1 MYIPSKLRTA
11 AESAANSAHETIDE
25 EVKRLSLGRLASG
38 RSQDATDSSTWPQSL
53 KRQFSDNASK
63 NADIR
68 TGIIVGVV
76 LGVAL
81 IGFIVFLWIYRFSI
95 ERMARRKKRKRRP
108 RSGSSS
114 KSSKSSKSSDAGAP
128 PPPGPPAG
136 G

>member
-1 MYIPSKLRTA
+1 MYIPVQLHQA
-11 AESAANSAHETIDE
+11 ADSAARSHQHGADKEAP
-25 EVKRLSLGRLASG
+25 SLLLRHLP
-38 RSQDATDSSTWPQSL
+38 SSVVRDVEGPLLSL

-81 IGFIVFLWIYRFSI
+81 LGIIAFLWVYRFSI
-95 ERMARRKKRKRRP
+95 DRMARRKRRHHGHGHRP
-108 RSGSSS
+108 RPSSSS

-128 PPPGPPAG
+128 PPPPGDG
-136 G
+136 